1 MYTRKQRPFPGK
13 KTYICTKNIKKLS
26 TILISDFFFL
36 MLTTVYNNYK
46 NYTSTTILWY
56 TNIIVLSMD
65 WLLDRLDLYKYSCA
79 LAKRESID
87 FNTIL
92 FCIMHMTHYI
102 ITTHLVFS
110 LNGKHKKCF
119 LLIKTNSL
127 KNLPYCLIL
136 CEVNTIYCNY
146 ILCLAAIQ
154 CDLKKHFII

>member
-1 MYTRKQRPFPGK
+1 
-13 KTYICTKNIKKLS
+13 
-26 TILISDFFFL
+26 

-46 NYTSTTILWY
+46 NYTSTTILCY

-65 WLLDRLDLYKYSCA
+65 WLLDRLDLYKYSSA
-79 LAKRESID
+79 LAKKESINS
-87 FNTIL
+87 NTIL
-92 FCIMHMTHYI
+92 FWIMHMTHYI
-102 ITTHLVFS
+102 ITTRHLVFS